1 MEHHAE
7 LLDAL
12 MFPCALEEELF
23 PSTAAAGAGAER
35 AGAKP
40 SGGAAGTS
48 GSSAL
53 VAAAAR
59 RPLRPRQAL
68 DGLHAT
74 LQRAEFLKRE
84 QPMVGVEH
92 VAGWRAPQHDQHK
105 RRHECFL
112 LCSTWCEPPRSAS
125 ARQRGSAGA
134 PL

>member
-1 MEHHAE
+1 MLERVPHVQFQAVEHHAE

-23 PSTAAAGAGAER
+23 PSTLAAGDQ

-48 GSSAL
+48 GSSAVV
-53 VAAAAR
+53 VAAAR
-59 RPLRPRQAL
+59 KPLRPRQAL

-84 QPMVGVEH
+84 QPMVGSGFG
-92 VAGWRAPQHDQHK
+92 AGSRQN
-105 RRHECFL
+105 
-112 LCSTWCEPPRSAS
+112 EPVTGTGK
-125 ARQRGSAGA
+125 QD
-134 PL
+134 